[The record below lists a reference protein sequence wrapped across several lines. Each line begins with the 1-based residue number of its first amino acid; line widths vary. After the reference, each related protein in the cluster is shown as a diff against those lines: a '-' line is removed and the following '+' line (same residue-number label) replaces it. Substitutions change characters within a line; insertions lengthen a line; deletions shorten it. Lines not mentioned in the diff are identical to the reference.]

1 MTPIRNRTGRALVL
15 VAAVYL
21 GLGGLVFLAAALV
34 DDPLGLVRDVDPGR
48 LVATGLDAVRG
59 LLPRLALAAL
69 AAAFLTGC
77 YLALRSWTPVRDDI
91 ARSTRLVV
99 RRGATAL
106 PSTQRVDQRLR
117 RFQQRH
123 PDRAAVLFFQMLTD
137 NRYWLRL
144 EEVFTVVGR
153 SVHLV
158 SRAQFQF
165 DRGELDD
172 VDGRLR
178 LIVPLLVL
186 PKGALLDDFVVTD
199 DCGNRLAVVSRDDSR
214 SAILV
219 VLHGLYCET
228 LRAADP
234 ALVPRFLA
242 ELTLERGLD
251 AVPSRS
257 WYVAFYREL
266 EQLISLTPAADPGSA
281 VAYFRDAQRAWVPA
295 EYRERLGAPL
305 LELEGFCERYAER
318 YVLAVD
324 CPAPDGCH
332 LLIEYRQTRRL
343 RASRGD
349 VKERVRRFLGLEPR
363 RIRIPANPTRRFAHY
378 HAEVEVGSG
387 RLYVGEQ
394 QVTATGRTIT
404 EIPPGAAPPRIADR
418 VSVRNE
424 SDDHPH
430 LYLVPTE
437 RSMDR
442 APVEWQVKLEEI
454 PPGALSPVL
463 AMAGSAL
470 LIFAAF
476 AFTLPVALG
485 RPGGVDA
492 DSAALVV
499 AIPLFTLTV
508 FGYSFERMLHSS
520 LGAVFGFVATGVLV
534 LLGAIGLLAA
544 DPGQV
549 TSRVTVLGRPFHE
562 PMMICALLSA
572 AIMAFVL
579 VTWLLRM
586 RRYLDRDRR
595 EREYAVAQDAS
606 RRRGPDE
613 AN

>member
-1 MTPIRNRTGRALVL
+1 M
-15 VAAVYL
+15 
-21 GLGGLVFLAAALV
+21 
-34 DDPLGLVRDVDPGR
+34 
-48 LVATGLDAVRG
+48 
-59 LLPRLALAAL
+59 
-69 AAAFLTGC
+69 
-77 YLALRSWTPVRDDI
+77 
-91 ARSTRLVV
+91 
-99 RRGATAL
+99 
-106 PSTQRVDQRLR
+106 
-117 RFQQRH
+117 
-123 PDRAAVLFFQMLTD
+123 
-137 NRYWLRL
+137 
-144 EEVFTVVGR
+144 VVGR

-165 DRGELDD
+165 DRHELTGPI
-172 VDGRLR
+172 DGDRDPAARLR

-199 DCGNRLAVVSRDDSR
+199 DGGNRLAVVSRDDSR
-214 SAILV
+214 SAVLV

-228 LRAADP
+228 LHAADP
-234 ALVPRFLA
+234 ALVPAFQA
-242 ELTLERGLD
+242 ELTRDRSPHAGS
-251 AVPSRS
+251 SRP

-281 VAYFRDAQRAWVPA
+281 VSYFREAQRAWVPA
-295 EYRERLGAPL
+295 EYGERLEGPL
-305 LELEGFCERYAER
+305 RELEGFCERYAER
-318 YVLAVD
+318 YVVAVD

-343 RASRGD
+343 RATRRD
-349 VKERVRRFLGLEPR
+349 VKERIRRFLGLEAR

-378 HAEVEVGSG
+378 HGEVEVGSG
-387 RLYVGEQ
+387 RLYVAEQ

-404 EIPPGAAPPRIADR
+404 EIPPGAAPPRVADR

-442 APVEWQVKLEEI
+442 APIEWQVKLEEI

-463 AMAGSAL
+463 AMAASAL

-485 RPGGVDA
+485 GPGGVDA

-544 DPGQV
+544 DAGQV
-549 TSRVTVLGRPFHE
+549 TSRVTVLGRQFHE

-595 EREYAVAQDAS
+595 EREYAVAREGS
-606 RRRGPDE
+606 
-613 AN
+613 